1 MKRINP
7 IVLAAV
13 FSSLVLSGC
22 SQPEPP
28 AQAGGPGAMPP
39 QPIDVAQVIS
49 AEVVDWAQFT
59 TRLEAPRQVEL
70 RPRVSGVIE
79 SIEFTEGALVKKGD
93 LLVKL
98 DARPFE
104 AEVAR
109 QEAEVASA
117 QAALDQAKL
126 EAERATSLRSS
137 KAISTEAAQ
146 ARQFLASQR
155 LAELASAEAELKT
168 ARLNLAYT
176 RIKAPISGR
185 VSRAFITEGNTVAA
199 GTSALTSLVSTR
211 QVHAYFDVDERT
223 WNQTFGDITADSQLP
238 VYLQLSGDADFS
250 HKGTLDFI
258 DNQVNTNT
266 GTLRVRAAFQVDSPQ
281 LRPGAFARVRLA
293 PTKAVRHVL
302 VPERSIGTDL
312 KYRFVLTVDE
322 NNTLQFRPVTLGHRI
337 GDLRVVTSGLTDA
350 DRIAANGPA
359 RVGPGMPVAP
369 TMVEI
374 DTSFI
379 SDAQP
384 ANQQTQTAGQIT
396 EER

>member
-1 MKRINP
+1 MQRTNP
-7 IVLAAV
+7 IFIAAV

-39 QPIDVAQVIS
+39 QPIDVAQVIA

-104 AEVAR
+104 ADVAR
-109 QEAEVASA
+109 HEAEVASA

-126 EAERATSLRSS
+126 EAERATSLKSS
-137 KAISTEAAQ
+137 RAISTEAAQ

-155 LAELASAEAELKT
+155 RAEVASAQAELKT

-185 VSRAFITEGNTVAA
+185 VSRAYITEGNTVAA

-223 WNQTFGDITADSQLP
+223 WNQTFGDITANSQLP

-250 HKGTLDFI
+250 HQGTLDFI
-258 DNQVNTNT
+258 DNRVNTNT
-266 GTLRVRAAFQVDSPQ
+266 GTLRVRAAFKVNSPQ

-302 VPERSIGTDL
+302 VPERAIGTDL

-337 GDLRVVTSGLTDA
+337 GDLRVITSGLTDA

-369 TMVEI
+369 TLVEI
-374 DTSFI
+374 DTSLI

-384 ANQQTQTAGQIT
+384 ASQKTAETANG
-396 EER
+396 EG